1 MGFWLIA
8 MSFIIDYCYSNLIP
22 LMMGAL
28 LVILGHIGW
37 MKDLLLLLLL
47 FSFFLGE
54 QEVFWCYV
62 LPSLIFY

>member
-1 MGFWLIA
+1 

-28 LVILGHIGW
+28 LVIVGHNGW
-37 MKDLLLLLLL
+37 MKY
-47 FSFFLGE
+47 FIIIIIIIIFFFFFGE
-54 QEVFWCYV
+54 REVFWCYV